1 MFRSIFF
8 AVGIFLLLLGGQSLL
23 VDKLIVSNRATV
35 PKFLNGNQ
43 QGQVA
48 APFGQLP
55 NANVPF
61 GQSGFRGG
69 QQPYYSQASALR
81 NAPAQVRRQRVYQT
95 REWMPWSLLAAG
107 AVVIM
112 YSASMGRN

>member
-8 AVGIFLLLLGGQSLL
+8 AVGIFLVLLGGQSLL

-48 APFGQLP
+48 APFGQQP
-55 NANVPF
+55 SATF
-61 GQSGFRGG
+61 GQLGYRGG

-81 NAPAQVRRQRVYQT
+81 NAPAQVKRQKVYPVSYT
-95 REWMPWSLLAAG
+95 HLTLPTKA
-107 AVVIM
+107 
-112 YSASMGRN
+112 